1 MVLSF
6 IGTGNMGGA
15 LARAASLNRNN
26 RLLLANR
33 HPDKAQQL
41 ADLIGGTV
49 CDNLQAVTDAD
60 YVFLGVKPQ
69 MLEEML
75 QDIRE
80 AFQTRKSSFTV
91 VSMVAGRTIAQIQ
104 EKIGC
109 NAPVIRILPNTP
121 VAVGE
126 GMILYVCSDEV
137 TQEMEQGF
145 LEAMAGA
152 GRFTKIE
159 ERLAGICSVVGGC
172 GPAYAAMFLE
182 AMADGGVACGMPRI
196 QAMEVAAQM
205 MLGTAKL
212 MLESHAHPGVMKDAV
227 CSPGGSTIQGVRTL
241 EERAFR
247 ASIIDAVIASY
258 EKTLRF

>member
-75 QDIRE
+75 QGIRLMPPSE
-80 AFQTRKSSFTV
+80 T
-91 VSMVAGRTIAQIQ
+91 
-104 EKIGC
+104 
-109 NAPVIRILPNTP
+109 AP
-121 VAVGE
+121 
-126 GMILYVCSDEV
+126 
-137 TQEMEQGF
+137 F
-145 LEAMAGA
+145 
-152 GRFTKIE
+152 
-159 ERLAGICSVVGGC
+159 
-172 GPAYAAMFLE
+172 
-182 AMADGGVACGMPRI
+182 
-196 QAMEVAAQM
+196 
-205 MLGTAKL
+205 
-212 MLESHAHPGVMKDAV
+212 
-227 CSPGGSTIQGVRTL
+227 
-241 EERAFR
+241 
-247 ASIIDAVIASY
+247 
-258 EKTLRF
+258 

>member
-75 QDIRE
+75 QDVRE

-152 GRFTKIE
+152 GRFSKIE
-159 ERLAGICSVVGGC
+159 ERLADICSVVGGC

-196 QAMEVAAQM
+196 QAMEVAVQM